1 MITIN
6 RFLTIKY
13 PNKRFFQRR
22 TWPFIS
28 SGIQWIISIL
38 IPVPYLIYLDQGC
51 ARQEQTPYWLQI
63 YSFVIFIIVPLILN
77 AIFNS
82 LIFITVRSSSRRVAQ
97 AVAAT
102 TGPTAKINHS
112 NSRDTR
118 LLKHMLFIFVATM
131 IFSFV
136 RSSSKRVH
144 VTTATTLVPVANLKR
159 QQHRDIY
166 LLKHMLFLLTV
177 FIIGWAPYYTMI
189 AIDPSDDVL
198 LWISMLL
205 KILPVMSALIN
216 IVDLFIYNNDLRQYL
231 KKQCLKYLCCNRS

>member
-38 IPVPYLIYLDQGC
+38 IPVPYLIYLVEGC

-77 AIFNS
+77 AISNS

-112 NSRDTR
+112 SSRDTR
-118 LLKHMLFIFVATM
+118 LLKHMLFIFVA
-131 IFSFV
+131 
-136 RSSSKRVH
+136 
-144 VTTATTLVPVANLKR
+144 
-159 QQHRDIY
+159 Y
-166 LLKHMLFLLTV
+166 
-177 FIIGWAPYYTMI
+177 IIGW
-189 AIDPSDDVL
+189 
-198 LWISMLL
+198 
-205 KILPVMSALIN
+205 LPVSCILLLNVDVYVNLTVSQFLRLLPVISSF
-216 IVDLFIYNNDLRQYL
+216 ITIFDLFFYNRDLT
-231 KKQCLKYLCCNRS
+231 KYLTENFFKYLHIK

>member
-1 MITIN
+1 
-6 RFLTIKY
+6 
-13 PNKRFFQRR
+13 R

-112 NSRDTR
+112 
-118 LLKHMLFIFVATM
+118 
-131 IFSFV
+131 
-136 RSSSKRVH
+136 
-144 VTTATTLVPVANLKR
+144 
-159 QQHRDIY
+159 
-166 LLKHMLFLLTV
+166 
-177 FIIGWAPYYTMI
+177 
-189 AIDPSDDVL
+189 
-198 LWISMLL
+198 
-205 KILPVMSALIN
+205 
-216 IVDLFIYNNDLRQYL
+216 
-231 KKQCLKYLCCNRS
+231 